1 MIFQTTLDVND
12 KEKPPQ
18 IRNKTL
24 KNALKLDLDKN
35 NELTPI
41 IAKVSIEYKKIVT
54 QLKEY
59 LCEYLID
66 KMKNDIKEFL
76 DKNYNIGIIF
86 NLDKLTDGLD
96 DIKDKYQGRFDLL
109 QKDIIKVDNP
119 DEYFEKNLANL
130 NAYDLDGKLEEYEQD
145 VRLKNLLY
153 QFHYFIKNRLLE
165 YKKENPELKITKKMI
180 NQIQDGYTVDLL
192 QKISVENLSFN
203 KKFGEIDAL
212 LNADDLKDNIK
223 GIFKASLVI
232 VNLKNEILD
241 IFDELGDII
250 RDEFTKLEE
259 KLEEEG
265 VGGGDFKKLIN
276 FLIFNFF
283 Y

>member
-1 MIFQTTLDVND
+1 MIFQTTLDVNN
-12 KEKPPQ
+12 KKKPLR
-18 IRNKTL
+18 IRNKRL
-24 KNALKLDLDKN
+24 KETLKLDLDKN
-35 NELTPI
+35 DELAPI
-41 IAKVSIEYKKIVT
+41 IAKVFIDYKRIVT

-59 LCEYLID
+59 LSEYLIG
-66 KMKNDIKEFL
+66 KMKTDIKEFL

-165 YKKENPELKITKKMI
+165 YKKENPEVKITKKMI
-180 NQIQDGYTVDLL
+180 NQIQDGYTLDLL
-192 QKISVENLSFN
+192 QKISVEDLAFN

-212 LNADDLKDNIK
+212 LNAKDLKDNIK

-259 KLEEEG
+259 KLEED
-265 VGGGDFKKLIN
+265 GGIVKG
-276 FLIFNFF
+276 
-283 Y
+283 